1 MIEFTKLEQE
11 YMEHDKEAV
20 QEVEARIKKTEQ
32 NCTPWMAAVDRDLM
46 RGLEKIVFCF
56 LILLG
61 FIFTNRSIY
70 EKNKALEEEIYR
82 LSNDISALEAYADGQ
97 TERILQLE
105 DEVLRLEADD
115 IIQADQIDILC
126 RETEILSNEVTKLW
140 ALIEDGVIPTQLNR
154 TRGVA
159 FFDGHV
165 ETWYN
170 LDMSVVVSYARQR
183 IAGMDDA
190 EYWVREDGAKMLGD
204 YVMVAA
210 NQEVHPYGSLVET
223 SLGTG
228 IVVDTGDFAILH
240 REQIDIAVDW
250 RG

>member
-20 QEVEARIKKTEQ
+20 QEVKDRIKKTEQ
-32 NCTPWMAAVDRDLM
+32 DCTPWMAAVDRDLM

-61 FIFTNRSIY
+61 FVFTNRSIY
-70 EKNKALEEEIYR
+70 EKNKALEEEIYLLR
-82 LSNDISALEAYADGQ
+82 NDISALESYADGQ

-105 DEVLRLEADD
+105 DKVLRLEANDV
-115 IIQADQIDILC
+115 IQADQIDILC
-126 RETEILSNEVTKLW
+126 RELEVLSNEVTKIW

-183 IAGMDDA
+183 IAGMSDA
-190 EYWVREDGAKMLGD
+190 EYWVREDGAKMLGN

-228 IVVDTGDFAILH
+228 IVVDTGEFAILH

>member
-1 MIEFTKLEQE
+1 MFKKFFK
-11 YMEHDKEAV
+11 KEGIIPNE
-20 QEVEARIKKTEQ
+20 EVERKQQDYTA
-32 NCTPWMAAVDRDLM
+32 WMQVVDRDLM
-46 RGLEKIVFCF
+46 RGLEKIVFCV

-70 EKNKALEEEIYR
+70 QKNQALEEEIYR
-82 LSNDISALEAYADGQ
+82 LRNDISALEAYADGQ
-97 TERILQLE
+97 TERILTLE
-105 DEVLRLEADD
+105 DQVLEMRATDV
-115 IIQADQIDILC
+115 IQTDQIDILC
-126 RETEILSNEVTKLW
+126 RELEVLSNEVTKLW

-190 EYWVREDGAKMLGD
+190 
-204 YVMVAA
+204 
-210 NQEVHPYGSLVET
+210 
-223 SLGTG
+223 
-228 IVVDTGDFAILH
+228 
-240 REQIDIAVDW
+240 
-250 RG
+250 

>member
-1 MIEFTKLEQE
+1 MFKKFFK
-11 YMEHDKEAV
+11 KEGIIPNE
-20 QEVEARIKKTEQ
+20 EVERKQQ
-32 NCTPWMAAVDRDLM
+32 NYTTWMRAVDRDLM

-61 FIFTNRSIY
+61 FVFTNRSIY
-70 EKNKALEEEIYR
+70 QKNKALEEEIYR
-82 LSNDISALEAYADGQ
+82 LRNDISALESYADGQ

-105 DEVLRLEADD
+105 DEVLRLEANDV
-115 IIQADQIDILC
+115 IQTDQIDILC

-170 LDMSVVVSYARQR
+170 FDMSVVVGYARQR

-228 IVVDTGDFAILH
+228 IVVDTGEFAILH
-240 REQIDIAVDW
+240 REQIDIATDW